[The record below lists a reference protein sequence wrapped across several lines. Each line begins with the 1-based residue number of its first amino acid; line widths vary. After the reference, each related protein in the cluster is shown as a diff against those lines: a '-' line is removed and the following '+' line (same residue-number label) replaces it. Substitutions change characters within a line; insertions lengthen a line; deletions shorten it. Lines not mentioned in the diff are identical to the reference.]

1 MSHSSG
7 PLRLPTRCPSCK
19 GALIQRMPGARQAG
33 SISFHCMFCSYIW
46 KVRFDEPRTNPTTD
60 LLGDVFVVTKG
71 GRKHKLGSVVVS
83 AIPEDAFK
91 KHLASK
97 RLQAERDSE
106 KLEHD
111 IEGLVATLRTAE
123 TEEDRLWKILQR
135 DEKDAQKRQAWSV
148 AYDKAKNLPKRLDSL
163 KAQRA
168 YLGSGEYFFEGLP
181 AGIAAA
187 KTDANGKFSMTIQG
201 QGRFGIVVTGSRD
214 LLKGK
219 ETYFWFVWVTLDGEP
234 SKRLVLNNENRMGAG
249 SPDSALQ

>member
-1 MSHSSG
+1 MSSASG
-7 PLRLPTRCPSCK
+7 HVRLPTRCPSCK
-19 GALIQRMPGARQAG
+19 GALIQRMPGARHG
-33 SISFHCMFCSYIW
+33 GYISFICMFCSHIW
-46 KVRFDEPRTNPTTD
+46 KIRLEEPRTNLMTD
-60 LLGDVFVVTKG
+60 LVGDVSIVSKG
-71 GRKHKLGSVVVS
+71 GRKHKFAAVTVS
-83 AIPEDAFK
+83 AIAEDAFK

-111 IEGLVATLRTAE
+111 LDALIATLRTAE
-123 TEEDRLWKILQR
+123 AEEDRLWKILQR
-135 DEKDAQKRQAWSV
+135 DENNAQKRQAWSV
-148 AYDKAKNLPKRLDSL
+148 AYDKAKSVPKRVESL
-163 KAQRA
+163 KTQRA

-181 AGIAAA
+181 AGVATA

-201 QGRFGIVVTGSRD
+201 QGRFGVVATASRD

-234 SKRLVLNNENRMGAG
+234 SKRLVLNNDNRMGAG